1 MSSSTLASGSP
12 GSGPPPLGSASADL
26 APTLGAAPAP
36 SSDEADRLRALN
48 RMKLLATGLLVL
60 AAVVFVVA
68 RQFDTTV
75 AGYVEAFAEAA
86 MVGALADWFAVTAL
100 FRHPLGIP
108 IPHTAIIP
116 ERKDD
121 IGRGLGTFV
130 QGNFL
135 SGPVIAEKI
144 RSVGVAARLGEY
156 LADPANARKI
166 GHNAGD
172 AVQAAVDVL
181 RDEDVAPVI
190 EQMVT
195 DRVAAVPAAPL
206 AARMLEAAMVDGHHQ
221 LAIDSLLAGV
231 LGYLDRNEASL
242 RERLDQESPWWVP
255 EAIDD
260 RVFVKLTTAVR
271 RFVEEVGG
279 EPDHQVRRHFDERA
293 LDLVER
299 LRESPE
305 LEARGEELK
314 AQLLAHPSVRAW
326 TSTLWQDLK
335 AALVESAS
343 DPDSVLRAR
352 LEDGVVRLGETLQ
365 TDPELQA
372 KVDAWVERT
381 VLYLLEQ
388 YRDEVADLISGT
400 VERWDA
406 NDASRRIEL
415 QVGRDLQFIRIN
427 GTVVGGLVGVVIH
440 ALTTAF

>member
-1 MSSSTLASGSP
+1 MSTTLASGRSP
-12 GSGPPPLGSASADL
+12 AADPPPPAVATT
-26 APTLGAAPAP
+26 ATPAAPAP
-36 SSDEADRLRALN
+36 STDEADRRRALN

-68 RQFDTTV
+68 RQFDTTA

-100 FRHPLGIP
+100 FRHPLGLP

-144 RSVGVAARLGEY
+144 RSVGVAARVGEY
-156 LADPANARKI
+156 LADPANAAKI

-221 LAIDSLLAGV
+221 LAIDSVLAGV

-242 RERLDQESPWWVP
+242 RERLGEESPWWVP
-255 EAIDD
+255 EPVDD
-260 RVFVKLTTAVR
+260 RVFAKITDTAR
-271 RFVEEVGG
+271 RFIGEVAGQ
-279 EPDHQVRRHFDERA
+279 PDHQVRRHFDDRA
-293 LDLVER
+293 RALVER
-299 LRESPE
+299 LRTSPE
-305 LEARGEELK
+305 MEARGEELK

-335 AALVESAS
+335 AALVEAAG
-343 DPDSVLRAR
+343 DPHSELRAR
-352 LEDGVVRLGETLQ
+352 LEDGVVRLGQTLQ

-381 VLYLLEQ
+381 VLYVLDQ

-406 NDASRRIEL
+406 DDASRRIEL

-427 GTVVGGLVGVVIH
+427 GTVVGGLVGVIIH
-440 ALTTAF
+440 ALTAL

>member
-1 MSSSTLASGSP
+1 MTTSTAERLRH
-12 GSGPPPLGSASADL
+12 
-26 APTLGAAPAP
+26 APAPAP
-36 SSDEADRLRALN
+36 STDEAERRRSLN
-48 RMKLLATGLLVL
+48 RMKLAATGLLAL

-68 RQFDTTV
+68 RQFPSNNL

-100 FRHPLGIP
+100 FKHPLGLP

-144 RSVGVAARLGEY
+144 RSVGVAVKLGEY
-156 LADPANARKI
+156 LAEPTNARKI
-166 GHNAGD
+166 GDNAGD
-172 AVQAAVDVL
+172 AIQAAVDVL
-181 RDEDVAPVI
+181 RDEDVAPVV

-206 AARMLEAAMVDGHHQ
+206 AARVLEAAMVDGHHQ
-221 LAIDSLLAGV
+221 LAIDSLLKGV
-231 LGYLDRNEASL
+231 DGYLDRNTSSL
-242 RERLDQESPWWVP
+242 RDRLDQESPWWVP

-260 RVFVKLTTAVR
+260 RIFEKLVGAVR
-271 RFVEEVGG
+271 RFIDEVGG
-279 EPDHQVRRHFDERA
+279 QPDHQVRAHFDERA
-293 LDLVER
+293 RELVER
-299 LRESPE
+299 LRHSPE
-305 LEARGEELK
+305 MEARGEELK
-314 AQLLAHPSVRAW
+314 AQLLAHPALRTW

-335 AALVESAS
+335 AALVEAS
-343 DPDSVLRAR
+343 GDPGSELRAR
-352 LEDGVVRLGETLQ
+352 LEDGVVRLGHTLQ

-372 KVDAWVERT
+372 KVDGWVEHT
-381 VLYLLEQ
+381 AIYLLDQ

-406 NDASRRIEL
+406 DDASRRIEL

-427 GTVVGGLVGVVIH
+427 GTVVGGLVGLLIH
-440 ALTTAF
+440 AATHAF

>member
-1 MSSSTLASGSP
+1 
-12 GSGPPPLGSASADL
+12 
-26 APTLGAAPAP
+26 
-36 SSDEADRLRALN
+36 
-48 RMKLLATGLLVL
+48 MKLLATGLLVL

-242 RERLDQESPWWVP
+242 RDRLDQESPWWVP

-335 AALVESAS
+335 AALVESAA
-343 DPDSVLRAR
+343 DPDSELRAR
-352 LEDGVVRLGETLQ
+352 LEDGVVRLGQTLQ